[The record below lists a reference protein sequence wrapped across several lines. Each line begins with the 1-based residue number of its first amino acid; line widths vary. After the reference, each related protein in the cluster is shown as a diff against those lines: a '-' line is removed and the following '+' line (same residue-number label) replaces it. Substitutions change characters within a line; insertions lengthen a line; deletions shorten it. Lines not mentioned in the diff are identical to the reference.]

1 MYKTHHK
8 PQVAAYDA
16 IKLGSIVW
24 GKKPVTS
31 KLKKRSHKPNTKMI
45 VVERIITGRFKLSY
59 IENETT
65 KYVWR
70 DGAQLFNTGRVIE
83 SVLLVMQRLIF
94 KYSFNIFK
102 IFIYLNA

>member
-1 MYKTHHK
+1 
-8 PQVAAYDA
+8 
-16 IKLGSIVW
+16 
-24 GKKPVTS
+24 
-31 KLKKRSHKPNTKMI
+31 MI

-83 SVLLVMQRLIF
+83 SVASGDATFNFQIFIQHIQDFYIF
-94 KYSFNIFK
+94 KCVEWRQTSTLKKKTNEYLKTNK
-102 IFIYLNA
+102 IDQSTT